1 MTKAKVI
8 QIAATLS
15 IAYFLFLLLF
25 LKFGNLYFDL
35 FKGVFRYEI
44 ETLYPEFEVSSLRIE
59 NRDGKEMIFLWVNL
73 TDRTIQARTLLHK
86 SPGTAFGSGTM
97 CVDQYIHPIVM
108 LSVLLAWPVSRFRNR
123 LYILLLA
130 LPFLF
135 LLEMADV
142 PVLLAVRCM
151 ESFNSLAA
159 PKSALGIGS
168 FWVSFLH
175 TGGRQALSVIS
186 ACCAVGLFHAI
197 KFWGD
202 QRKLSGKEG
211 KPRRNEP
218 CPCGSGLKY
227 KKCCLIR

>member
-1 MTKAKVI
+1 MTKAKAI
-8 QIAATLS
+8 RIAAILS
-15 IAYFLFLLLF
+15 ISYFSFLLLF
-25 LKFGNLYFDL
+25 SKFGNLYFDM
-35 FKGVFRYEI
+35 FKEVFRYEI
-44 ETLYPEFEVSSLRIE
+44 ETFYPEFKVSSLGIE
-59 NRDGKEMIFLWVNL
+59 NKDGKEMIFLWVNL
-73 TDRTIQARTLLHK
+73 TDRTIRARTLLRK
-86 SPGTAFGSGTM
+86 NPEGAFGSGTM

-123 LYILLLA
+123 LEILLLA

-159 PKSALGIGS
+159 PKSATGIGS

-175 TGGRQALSVIS
+175 TGGRLALSVIA
-186 ACCAVGLFHAI
+186 ACSAVGLFHAI
-197 KFWGD
+197 KFRGD
-202 QRKLSGKEG
+202 QRKLSGREG